1 MPNCFSASSCCAGEG
16 IGKALADATAA
27 AMANSLAFFDM
38 DGASKQRVVACNGR
52 SIPARS
58 HKRETG
64 FLWEPCATLPAE
76 KLMPDRALTFG
87 RYRLEPPAGL
97 MSGARA

>member
-1 MPNCFSASSCCAGEG
+1 MPNCFSASSCCAGAG
-16 IGKALADATAA
+16 IGKALAAATAA

-38 DGASKQRVVACNGR
+38 DGASKQRVVASDGR

-64 FLWEPCATLPAE
+64 FLWEPCATLTAE
-76 KLMPDRALTFG
+76 KLMPDRTLTFG
-87 RYRLEPPAGL
+87 GYRLVP
-97 MSGARA
+97 GARLAAG